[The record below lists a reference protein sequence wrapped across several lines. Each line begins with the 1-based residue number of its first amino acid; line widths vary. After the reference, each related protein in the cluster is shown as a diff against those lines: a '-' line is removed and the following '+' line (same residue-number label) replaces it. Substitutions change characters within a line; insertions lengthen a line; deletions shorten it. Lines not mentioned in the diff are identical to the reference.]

1 MANKMET
8 GLKGRWTFYFDNMEA
23 DQINAPQNQSGAIT
37 AAPHRSRTSSSGKV
51 RCGGA
56 FPELRKSRKP
66 ETGTGNQP
74 IPTFVG

>member
-23 DQINAPQNQSGAIT
+23 DQINAPQRGDNRCTTPQQDKQLWQSAVRRRI
-37 AAPHRSRTSSSGKV
+37 SGIPKE
-51 RCGGA
+51 
-56 FPELRKSRKP
+56 PEA
-66 ETGTGNQP
+66 GTGNQP